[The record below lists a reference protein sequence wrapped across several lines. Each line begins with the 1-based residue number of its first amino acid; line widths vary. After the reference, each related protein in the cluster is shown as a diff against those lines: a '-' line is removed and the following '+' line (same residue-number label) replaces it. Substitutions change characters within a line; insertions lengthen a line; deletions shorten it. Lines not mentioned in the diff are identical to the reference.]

1 MDADKKQYIRKD
13 RVNEYL
19 ANLTQQLERLEKLP
33 VPGVDFLADEKN
45 FERVQAIKFSLA
57 CAIQDVTHIAL
68 HITTALGIARV
79 RDNEAESILALGK
92 GGIIPQDFAEEI
104 KGMPS
109 FRNRLIHD
117 YLPTEFDVKR
127 LYENLQRLDDFRKFA
142 SHITEWM
149 ETEEESTSTDS

>member
-1 MDADKKQYIRKD
+1 VSVERKRYVRKD
-13 RVNEYL
+13 RINEYL
-19 ANLTQQLERLEKLP
+19 ENLTRQLERLEKLP
-33 VPGVDFLADEKN
+33 VPGAEFLADERN

-57 CAIQDVTHIAL
+57 CAIQDVSRIAL

-92 GGIIPQDFAEEI
+92 AEIIPQDFAEEI

-117 YLPTEFDVKR
+117 YLPTEFDVRK

-149 ETEEESTSTDS
+149 EVEEESNPEQK

>member
-1 MDADKKQYIRKD
+1 MDVDKKKYIRKD
-13 RVNEYL
+13 RVDEYL
-19 ANLTQQLERLEKLP
+19 ANLTRQLERLEKLP
-33 VPGVDFLADEKN
+33 VPGIESLADENN

-57 CAIQDVTHIAL
+57 CAIQDVSRIAL

-79 RDNEAESILALGK
+79 SDNEAESILALGK
-92 GGIIPQDFAEEI
+92 DGIIPQDFAEEI

-117 YLPTEFDVKR
+117 YLSTEFDVKR

-142 SHITEWM
+142 SYITEWM
-149 ETEEESTSTDS
+149 EAEEKK